1 MEEKDDMPDFFKEDV
16 KDASVVENES
26 FEQAKERLNFDISE
40 EKNTD
45 VGDMQDDMAVPYDF
59 RADQK
64 DTDTDEEE
72 SSDGHFVSLRVH
84 AIGIGILIGVLL
96 AILLSVFLF
105 GSSDNDANVAPIVIE
120 GSTRAT
126 KVRPANPAGM
136 EIPDQDK
143 TVYTKL
149 HSDQVATQVEVIPI
163 APEAPVQPQVKT
175 KEGAILGTPQPSAS
189 AEEMEWEVVNLKDKV
204 IQVDDTEPEVAP
216 DSDMRPIVPVPPKT
230 QQTQPRAEPK
240 QEVISLP
247 VENVPAEP
255 VQKQEVVKKPTPAS
269 APKKQPAAQTSK
281 FKNTW
286 HVQLISLKSKSAT
299 NKEWP
304 KILKAHSALLSGL
317 PQEVKEVKVKGTT
330 FYRLMVGDFKN
341 KKDAQNLCSKLKAR
355 KQDCTITK

>member
-189 AEEMEWEVVNLKDKV
+189 AEEMEEAAVRINGQFAGRTVRNDVGLVQDHEPFFHILAPLLQQMLVEREVLRVILRVVVGHKACCFGVKV
-204 IQVDDTEPEVAP
+204 VVAANF
-216 DSDMRPIVPVPPKT
+216 
-230 QQTQPRAEPK
+230 QLA
-240 QEVISLP
+240 L
-247 VENVPAEP
+247 
-255 VQKQEVVKKPTPAS
+255 VK
-269 APKKQPAAQTSK
+269 
-281 FKNTW
+281 
-286 HVQLISLKSKSAT
+286 LELLAT
-299 NKEWP
+299 
-304 KILKAHSALLSGL
+304 GL
-317 PQEVKEVKVKGTT
+317 GLVKEFLQLV
-330 FYRLMVGDFKN
+330 
-341 KKDAQNLCSKLKAR
+341 
-355 KQDCTITK
+355 